1 LSFVCGGTGVTMLP
15 ETDVISAHFIAQ
27 QISTRE
33 KEKNDSSEGSGSGSG
48 NTGNTSGMGAFNL
61 QSSFL

>member
-1 LSFVCGGTGVTMLP
+1 MLP
-15 ETDVISAHFIAQ
+15 ETDVISAHYIAQ

-33 KEKNDSSEGSGSGSG
+33 KEKNDSSKGSGSDSG
-48 NTGNTSGMGAFNL
+48 NTGNTSGMGAFYL